1 MEIMGEFSN
10 LSIYP
15 EELDKMKTIKIW
27 TLKKENNDDV
37 VIDRLILTIGKKGQ
51 IKIKP

>member
-1 MEIMGEFSN
+1 MEIMGEFSD

-15 EELDKMKTIKIW
+15 EELDKKTKINIW
-27 TLKKENNDDV
+27 SLRKENKEDI
-37 VIDRLILTIGKKGQ
+37 VIDRLVLTISKKGE